1 MMDRRAF
8 VIGALALI
16 PTAAAAQLGQS
27 LPRGGVRAPRPAVDE
42 ALRRTV
48 TLVLRSAARSGS
60 LPDFATDPQPLPDEM
75 LAELRVGARLSP
87 EFPANAMPDA
97 INNRLPHVRGGSI
110 WAAAG
115 TWLIEVDPVRLTVL
129 TVAPDML
136 PPEVDIRPPTAS
148 GS

>member
-1 MMDRRAF
+1 MIDRRAF
-8 VIGALALI
+8 TAGALALV
-16 PTAAAAQLGQS
+16 PAAAAAQLGQS
-27 LPRGGVRAPRPAVDE
+27 LPQGGGRAPRPAVDE

-60 LPDFATDPQPLPDEM
+60 LPDFATNPEPLSEEL

-115 TWLIEVDPVRLTVL
+115 TWLIEVDPVRLVVL

-136 PPEVDIRPPTAS
+136 PPDVDVRPPTAS
-148 GS
+148 DS